1 MEDNQLLAAILTVA
15 LYSGKRRETSKKAGP
30 KQWRNVLS
38 DYNKFLK
45 KLERSDESINK
56 RGISPE

>member
-15 LYSGKRRETSKKAGP
+15 LHSRKPRETSKKANP
-30 KQWRNVLS
+30 EQWRNVWS

-45 KLERSDESINK
+45 KLEKSDQSIDK
-56 RGISPE
+56 RGINPD